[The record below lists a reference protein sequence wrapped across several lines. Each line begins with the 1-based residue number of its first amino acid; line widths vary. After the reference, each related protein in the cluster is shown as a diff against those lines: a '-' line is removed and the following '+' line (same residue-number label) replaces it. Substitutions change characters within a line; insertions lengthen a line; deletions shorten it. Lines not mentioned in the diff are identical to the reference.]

1 MYRLGK
7 NIPVIRFL
15 RGSINIP
22 GAVEPFICDL
32 HRLSGNFIAA
42 LHFLDDLPDIRFFRF
57 ISGIHLHGHR
67 HQVCIQKER
76 LSDDWVMPVFFGRA
90 FLLIL
95 IGQVDLEIIIRT
107 VKKYIAEIPLI
118 VLLIAMVKEFDIF
131 FIGSADKR

>member
-1 MYRLGK
+1 
-7 NIPVIRFL
+7 
-15 RGSINIP
+15 
-22 GAVEPFICDL
+22 
-32 HRLSGNFIAA
+32 
-42 LHFLDDLPDIRFFRF
+42 
-57 ISGIHLHGHR
+57 
-67 HQVCIQKER
+67 
-76 LSDDWVMPVFFGRA
+76 MPVFFGRA